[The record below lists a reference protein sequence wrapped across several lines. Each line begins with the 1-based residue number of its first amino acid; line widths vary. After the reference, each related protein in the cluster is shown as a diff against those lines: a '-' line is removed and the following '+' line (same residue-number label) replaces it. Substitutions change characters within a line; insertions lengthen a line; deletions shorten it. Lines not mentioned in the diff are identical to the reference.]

1 MIRFFIYILLLYI
14 GVNGQSL
21 RGNTFLQPFYG
32 SWYVSYTNINF
43 STNPTKCMQ
52 YYMAQDADLQFVYT
66 FKKVHNHKNPEYQ
79 SGTIHIDN
87 MENLHQWRLTPDKK
101 DTDDKL
107 SFSKDNMLLSGS
119 SLELLKKAE
128 FIQHVL
134 HIDKSK
140 RYMIISNNKKNKIY
154 ILTRSKIQNE
164 DEKIVNEIYDI
175 LHETVDMSISLY
187 SINNS
192 FC

>member
-32 SWYVSYTNINF
+32 SWYVSYTNVDF

-52 YYMAQDADLQFVYT
+52 YYMAQDADLQFMYT
-66 FKKVHNHKNPEYQ
+66 FKKVQNHKNPEYQ

-101 DTDDKL
+101 DTD
-107 SFSKDNMLLSGS
+107 
-119 SLELLKKAE
+119 E

-175 LHETVDMSISLY
+175 LDQNVDMNISLY
-187 SINNS
+187 SVDNS

>member
-1 MIRFFIYILLLYI
+1 MKIFVYFLLIFIGILS
-14 GVNGQSL
+14 VNGQSL

-32 SWYVSYTNINF
+32 NWYVSYTNVDF
-43 STNPTKCMQ
+43 TSNPTKCMQ

-66 FKKVHNHKNPEYQ
+66 FKKVQHHIKNPEYQ

-101 DTDDKL
+101 NTD
-107 SFSKDNMLLSGS
+107 
-119 SLELLKKAE
+119 E
-128 FIQHVL
+128 FIQHIL
-134 HIDKSK
+134 YIDESR

-154 ILTRSKIQNE
+154 VLTRNRIENE
-164 DEKIVNEIYDI
+164 DEMMVNEISSTLFHSLDI
-175 LHETVDMSISLY
+175 AIFLY
-187 SINNS
+187 SIDNS

>member
-14 GVNGQSL
+14 GVNGQNL

-32 SWYVSYTNINF
+32 SWYVSYTNVDF
-43 STNPTKCMQ
+43 TTNPTKCMQ
-52 YYMAQDADLQFVYT
+52 YYMAQDADLQFMYT
-66 FKKVHNHKNPEYQ
+66 FKKVQNHKNPEYQ

-101 DTDDKL
+101 DTD
-107 SFSKDNMLLSGS
+107 
-119 SLELLKKAE
+119 E

-154 ILTRSKIQNE
+154 ILTRSKIENE
-164 DEKIVNEIYDI
+164 DEKIVNETYDI
-175 LHETVDMSISLY
+175 LHETVDMNISLY
-187 SINNS
+187 SVDNS

>member
-14 GVNGQSL
+14 GVNGQNL

-32 SWYVSYTNINF
+32 SWYVSYTNVDF
-43 STNPTKCMQ
+43 TTNPTKCMQ

-66 FKKVHNHKNPEYQ
+66 FKKVQNHKNPEYQ

-101 DTDDKL
+101 DTD
-107 SFSKDNMLLSGS
+107 
-119 SLELLKKAE
+119 E

-154 ILTRSKIQNE
+154 ILTRSKIENE

>member
-14 GVNGQSL
+14 GVNGQNL

-32 SWYVSYTNINF
+32 SWYVSYTNVDF
-43 STNPTKCMQ
+43 TTNPTKCMQ
-52 YYMAQDADLQFVYT
+52 YYMAQDADLQFMYT
-66 FKKVHNHKNPEYQ
+66 FKKVQNHKNPEYQ

-101 DTDDKL
+101 DTD
-107 SFSKDNMLLSGS
+107 
-119 SLELLKKAE
+119 E

-154 ILTRSKIQNE
+154 ILTRSKIEKE
-164 DEKIVNEIYDI
+164 DEKIVNETYDI
-175 LHETVDMSISLY
+175 LHETVDMNISLY
-187 SINNS
+187 SVDNS